1 MAIGRSDVF
10 LKLEI
15 IKKASKLLF
24 ILAFFRF
31 GVLPFIAACAFAL
44 GPLSVVINAWPNR
57 KLLDYTLRMQLLD
70 VLPTALICLV
80 EAAVVWGA
88 GHVLDCLGWS
98 RAGTVSNCSL
108 ILQLMVQFVTGGVA
122 FFVLAYVFRL
132 KPLLMLLQMAT
143 PWVAKFKRQASH
155 DDD

>member
-31 GVLPFIAACAFAL
+31 GVLPFMAACAFAL

-57 KLLDYTLRMQLLD
+57 RLLDYTLRMQILD
-70 VLPTALICLV
+70 VLPTSLVCLA
-80 EAAVVWGA
+80 EAAVVLGC
-88 GHVLDCLGWS
+88 GHVLDCLGWGRTAS
-98 RAGTVSNCSL
+98 SWSL
-108 ILQLMVQFVTGGVA
+108 VLSLMIQFVMGGVV
-122 FFVLAYVFRL
+122 FFTLSYVFRL
-132 KPLLMLLQMAT
+132 KPLLMLLQMAEPLVT
-143 PWVAKFKRQASH
+143 KFKRRT